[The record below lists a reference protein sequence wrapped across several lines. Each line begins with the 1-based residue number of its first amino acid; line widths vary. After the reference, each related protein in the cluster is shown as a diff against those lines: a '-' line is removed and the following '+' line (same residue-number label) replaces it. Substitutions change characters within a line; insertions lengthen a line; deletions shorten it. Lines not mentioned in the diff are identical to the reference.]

1 METTE
6 QITTTPA
13 GTTPALVI
21 EVDGRAYTAQPFDGP
36 IVVGRSF
43 PAQVLVDH
51 SWISRTHVRLEPSAQ
66 GWTAVD
72 ISRNGMFLNGERQ
85 PAVPIT
91 GDVTLHLGNPD
102 GVPVH
107 LRLTEAEAFDNED
120 DDDFAEDSD
129 LEVTDPGVL
138 RAGRAVAARR
148 EQLELSQ
155 RWLAREKI
163 VNGGTLIAFE
173 KGRRFPR
180 RQTLARLEEALQW
193 PRGTIQRLRDGHY
206 PPEAVTAVPTD
217 DDRTAAV
224 TGVTGSTVQAPLMA
238 EAVQM
243 ALGGLNAAIENLP
256 APSDSAFTAR
266 ASATLSDLRR
276 LEAVASSAAR
286 GAKGAPE
293 VVMTLSAVR
302 KAYTEL
308 MLKAARAPGA
318 TLGQRLFAARHRAE
332 LNQEEAANAAGVPA
346 DTIIA
351 TEAED
356 RLAPAAIAA
365 IEALVTALNRR

>member
-1 METTE
+1 M
-6 QITTTPA
+6 I
-13 GTTPALVI
+13 
-21 EVDGRAYTAQPFDGP
+21 
-36 IVVGRSF
+36 GRSF

-51 SWISRTHVRLEPSAQ
+51 SWISRTHVRLEPSAH

-72 ISRNGMFLNGERQ
+72 TSRNGIFLNGERH
-85 PAVPIT
+85 ATVPIA
-91 GDVTLHLGNPD
+91 GDVTLRLGNPD
-102 GVPVH
+102 GVPVQLH
-107 LRLTEAEAFDNED
+107 LTEAEAFDDD
-120 DDDFAEDSD
+120 DDDFADDGD
-129 LEVTDPGVL
+129 LEVTDAGVL

-193 PRGTIQRLRDGHY
+193 PRGTIQRLRDGQY
-206 PPEAVTAVPTD
+206 PPEAVTAVPSD
-217 DDRTAAV
+217 DDRTVAV

-256 APSDSAFTAR
+256 APSDSAFTTR
-266 ASATLSDLRR
+266 ASTTLSDLRR

-302 KAYTEL
+302 KAYTDL

-332 LNQEEAANAAGVPA
+332 LNQEEAANAAGVPV

-351 TEAED
+351 AEAED
-356 RLAPAAIAA
+356 PLGAEATAA
-365 IEALVTALNRR
+365 IEALITALNRR